1 MHSTDASDCFAMAL
15 AETILV
21 VRALLEKA
29 HVARILLVKVKDA
42 RALLEKMYVVR
53 ILLVKVIVVM
63 PLLEQVKDVRAL
75 LVNLHAVRVLLVTV
89 VVVMPP
95 LERVKG
101 VRVLLVKVMAL
112 IHYYLEE
119 QNFLRSQM
127 KCLGRHVR
135 PNFEAS
141 NHRYDEREG
150 HRWLV
155 LIPRAQTVDQS
166 STTRAEDAG
175 PPWKQQDRWP
185 RQEICLATSAGDAH
199 TGLNQRNRLNKKEK
213 GGR

>member
-1 MHSTDASDCFAMAL
+1 VHSTDASDCFAMAL

-63 PLLEQVKDVRAL
+63 PLLEQVKD
-75 LVNLHAVRVLLVTV
+75 
-89 VVVMPP
+89 
-95 LERVKG
+95 

-199 TGLNQRNRLNKKEK
+199 TGLNQRNRLNTKEK